1 MEQIIMIG
9 LLIIIVL
16 VFVDKKFL
24 ISIRRKD
31 NVTKT
36 RNLSSIMG
44 GTKQRERQPSSI
56 DTNERQNGSILQAEY
71 IFESET
77 IEAESDTMGQTKN
90 LNDIL
95 VKNDEWEQE
104 NEDWKYENS
113 TIESGFATGVTFQE
127 LSTVGQLL
135 QQDVLKPGLERQ
147 AVDIIQKIHGTELFD
162 LLENSLG
169 DASKRIAILLR
180 ESISNDDQTVF
191 SKRKNSADGFDIGEF
206 V

>member
-1 MEQIIMIG
+1 MEQIIIIG

-16 VFVDKKFL
+16 VLVDKK
-24 ISIRRKD
+24 ISINFRGKD

-36 RNLSSIMG
+36 KNLPSIMG
-44 GTKQRERQPSSI
+44 ETIQRERQPSSI
-56 DTNERQNGSILQAEY
+56 DTNERQNESTLQTEDN
-71 IFESET
+71 FELET
-77 IEAESDTMGQTKN
+77 REAEFDTMGQTKN
-90 LNDIL
+90 LDDIL
-95 VKNDEWEQE
+95 VKNDEWKQE

-135 QQDVLKPGLERQ
+135 QQDVLKPDLERQ
-147 AVDIIQKIHGTELFD
+147 AVHIIQKIQGTELFD

-191 SKRKNSADGFDIGEF
+191 SKHKKSADGFDIGEF